1 MALSAAERQLVANQ
15 LMRDNTGPVGTMTK
29 AELRTAVNATDDW
42 IDANQAAWIATL
54 PAAVQSATTGPQKS
68 MLFSYVLAR
77 RAGWLRVEED

>member
-1 MALSAAERQLVANQ
+1 MALSAADRQLVTNQ

-42 IDANQAAWIATL
+42 IDANQAAWISTL
-54 PAAVQSATTGPQKS
+54 PAAVQSATTAAQKT